1 MNILQKT
8 LGAIFPPYK
17 YNIIRKEQG
26 ILFNAII
33 DALPEELTEIKI
45 QTKSGSLFDLANWKL
60 YPDFKNTIM
69 WYAGET
75 YLKCKKRGKNF
86 KLSGLKIFS
95 DKNNSFENIE
105 LLIQD
110 NLLIGLKITNSN
122 YQLDEFKLSSID
134 NQNFEILNF
143 DFPPN
148 GIDLFYDNLDSNIKE
163 RLNYNELFDID
174 FNGRIFYAFYDLED
188 GNYLAVDK
196 KQNVYSLIHDA
207 KPMASKMKITFL
219 EILEQ
224 IENKQFD
231 INAHFD
237 DRYSK

>member
-17 YNIIRKEQG
+17 FSEIRKEQRK
-26 ILFNAII
+26 LFDAII
-33 DALPEELTEIKI
+33 NALPEQLSEIKN
-45 QTKSGSLFDLANWKL
+45 QTKSSTFYDLTYWKL
-60 YPDFKNTIM
+60 YPDFKYIVLG
-69 WYAGET
+69 YGEDIIFK
-75 YLKCKKRGKNF
+75 YKKRGENF
-86 KLSGLKIFS
+86 RISGLRIFS
-95 DKNNSFENIE
+95 KQTNNLENIE

-110 NLLIGLKITNSN
+110 NLVIGLKITNSN

-134 NQNFEILNF
+134 NQNFEILSF

-148 GIDLFYDNLDSNIKE
+148 EIDVFYDNLDSKIKE

-207 KPMASKMKITFL
+207 KPMASRMKISFL
-219 EILEQ
+219 EILED
-224 IENKQFD
+224 IESKQFD
-231 INAHFD
+231 VNAHFD
-237 DRYSK
+237 ERYRR

>member
-33 DALPEELTEIKI
+33 DALPEKLFEIKN
-45 QTKSGSLFDLANWKL
+45 QTKNSIFYDLTYWES
-60 YPDFKNTIM
+60 YPDFKYVVLGYGGDIVFK
-69 WYAGET
+69 Y
-75 YLKCKKRGKNF
+75 KKRGKNF

-105 LLIQD
+105 LLIQE
-110 NLLIGLKITNSN
+110 NLVVGLKITNSD
-122 YQLDEFKLSSID
+122 YQLEEFKLSSID
-134 NQNFEILNF
+134 NQNFEILSF

-148 GIDLFYDNLDSNIKE
+148 EIDLLYDNLDSNIKE